1 MGFGIPPRAADK
13 NFPVCEACEKDLENV
28 QGWHNEIQLRWS
40 QIERTMTNVLAK
52 ILSSSPP
59 DEAKTNEGCG
69 QEEGGGS
76 RVTLEFRESTRLS
89 S

>member
-59 DEAKTNEGCG
+59 DVLMKPRRMRVVVKKTAAE
-69 QEEGGGS
+69 
-76 RVTLEFRESTRLS
+76 
-89 S
+89 